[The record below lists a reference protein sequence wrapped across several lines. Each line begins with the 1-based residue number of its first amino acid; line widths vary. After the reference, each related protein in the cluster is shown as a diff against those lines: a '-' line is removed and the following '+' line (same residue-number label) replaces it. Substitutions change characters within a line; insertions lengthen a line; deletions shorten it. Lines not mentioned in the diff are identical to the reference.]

1 MMMQL
6 ALDLVSFYSTFKE
19 STADSIQNFSNTLK
33 KSCKGDPNIEVL
45 HRGKGFEDLYLPL
58 FEDRYRVNV
67 DVDHMIIRTDVPIYE
82 MVYQGSTKTEIYVHK
97 INAN

>member
-1 MMMQL
+1 MMQL
-6 ALDLVSFYSTFKE
+6 ALDLVSFYSNFKE
-19 STADSIQNFSNTLK
+19 STADSIQNFSNTLN

-67 DVDHMIIRTDVPIYE
+67 DVDHMIIRTDVPMYE